1 MKTLRSRV
9 LGIAARS
16 LSAWVVRPLDALRL
30 RAEALGR
37 GKPPGPLP
45 RGTGDEVARVAGALE
60 GESAEE
66 RRRCGDQR
74 ELAERLRSRSSQ
86 GAGALGQLRRGAARV
101 GECVGT
107 IRGAAGEL
115 DRSLGA
121 MGANLTAIASS
132 TSDNSASL
140 IELSASVEEVAR
152 SSDYLAQH
160 VATTAASVDQMVAS
174 VVEVGDR
181 VEVLAGET
189 DATANAVAQIGDST
203 REIEQSAREGVQLS
217 GRLGEAAGEGSA
229 AVQETLEGIHASYAA
244 IQETAR
250 AMGDLAEASQA
261 IGGVVKIINE
271 INDRTKLLALNAAII
286 AAQAGEHGKS
296 FAVVAHE
303 IKNLSDR
310 TAASTGEIARLN
322 RGIGQRMEAAA
333 QATAKGEEAT
343 AGSVVL
349 AERAGHAL
357 ERILATARLSHDR
370 SQSILRATE
379 QQTRDSE
386 RVMTSVQQV
395 AALVG
400 HIRNAAQEH
409 RVTGEKVRAGAEE
422 MRTLTGHVRIATAEQ
437 AEVSRYLSEAIAAVD
452 HNLKAELAALRA
464 GREDAGA
471 IQEHLTRLR
480 EENGGQEDG
489 MRALEALCAEL
500 QEGAGALG
508 ARAAPRAGGGGA
520 G

>member
-1 MKTLRSRV
+1 MKAV
-9 LGIAARS
+9 LPAVRDFACRS
-16 LSAWVVRPLDALRL
+16 LSAWVVGPLETLRT
-30 RAEALGR
+30 RARARGR
-37 GKPPGPLP
+37 GQMHGSLPGAAPC
-45 RGTGDEVARVAGALE
+45 AGAPGGKREE
-60 GESAEE
+60 GCP
-66 RRRCGDQR
+66 RCAVR
-74 ELAERLRSRSSQ
+74 KELFERLRSCSSH
-86 GAGALGQLRRGAARV
+86 GAGALAQLRRGAVGVGARA
-101 GECVGT
+101 EA
-107 IRGAAGEL
+107 IREAAGAL

-121 MGANLTAIASS
+121 MGASLAAIASS

-152 SSDYLAQH
+152 SADHLARH
-160 VATTAASVDQMVAS
+160 VAATAASVDQMVAS

-189 DATANAVAQIGDST
+189 DATAGAVAQIGAST

-229 AVQETLEGIHASYAA
+229 AVQETLAGIHASYAA

-261 IGGVVKIINE
+261 IGGVVRIINE

-333 QATAKGEEAT
+333 RATAKGERAT
-343 AGSVVL
+343 AGSVAL
-349 AERAGHAL
+349 AERAGRAL
-357 ERILATARLSHDR
+357 EGILATARLSHDR

-386 RVMTSVQQV
+386 RVMASVQQV

-400 HIRNAAQEH
+400 HIRQAAQEH

-422 MRTLTGHVRIATAEQ
+422 MRTLTAHVQIATAEQ

-452 HNLKAELAALRA
+452 HNFKDVLAALRA
-464 GREDAGA
+464 RREEAQA
-471 IQEHLTRLR
+471 VQEHATRLW
-480 EENGGQEDG
+480 EENDRRKDG
-489 MRALEALCAEL
+489 LRALEALCTEV
-500 QEGAGALG
+500 QERANGLV
-508 ARAAPRAGGGGA
+508 ARAEPLAGPGGA